1 MTGAGKRRPRTDAL
15 RNRAMI
21 IEVARHQFA
30 EHGIGTSLE
39 TIAKDAGVGP
49 GTLYRHFPTRESLL
63 TAALDEGGE
72 ELLAR
77 HAQIVLIA
85 DPDEALRQWMR
96 ALEAYLSLFSGL
108 PDPVIKAL
116 EEGGSP
122 LAVSCQKLIAIT
134 DGILRSA
141 QRGGTARAAVD
152 ADTLFLTALSLAWV
166 KGAKPRHPAQLEALR
181 SMTETGYMGTAHQP
195 PASA

>member
-39 TIAKDAGVGP
+39 TSAKDAGVGP

-96 ALEAYLSLFSGL
+96 APLKSHRPPPSHTGALPKSGQADNWALHNRRVCTAVLHDPSLHNFMRADVLSLPFL
-108 PDPVIKAL
+108 PRK
-116 EEGGSP
+116 
-122 LAVSCQKLIAIT
+122 
-134 DGILRSA
+134 DGE
-141 QRGGTARAAVD
+141 QQNV
-152 ADTLFLTALSLAWV
+152 F
-166 KGAKPRHPAQLEALR
+166 K
-181 SMTETGYMGTAHQP
+181 
-195 PASA
+195 